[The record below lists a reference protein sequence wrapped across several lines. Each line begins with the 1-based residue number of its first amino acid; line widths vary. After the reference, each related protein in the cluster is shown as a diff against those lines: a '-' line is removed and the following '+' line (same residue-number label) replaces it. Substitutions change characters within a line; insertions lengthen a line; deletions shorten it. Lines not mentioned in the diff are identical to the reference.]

1 MITPYPESRLALQIA
16 LLAAD
21 KEQKPE
27 PEKSNAV
34 VRSSP
39 LEWAAEDKSPLES
52 SSDSPAGPCARC
64 LSWE

>member
-21 KEQKPE
+21 KERNPKPE
-27 PEKSNAV
+27 KPITLS
-34 VRSSP
+34 RFSP
-39 LEWAAEDKSPLES
+39 FEETSEDGSTLES
-52 SSDSPAGPCARC
+52 SADEPSGPCARC